1 MLKQGSLFTAGW
13 QTGVTTEMQIFP
25 FLVIAVPQKLIL
37 AGTTLEYCVTS
48 LSFLGNLLIS
58 AKIKCIILAEI
69 TYLISELRHYGLV
82 TALRPN
88 YSIMT

>member
-1 MLKQGSLFTAGW
+1 
-13 QTGVTTEMQIFP
+13 MQIFP
-25 FLVIAVPQKLIL
+25 FLAIAVPQKLIL

-88 YSIMT
+88 YSITT